1 MPHSRFSLAEG
12 SAERAAAQI
21 LTREFC
27 LATLDAG
34 TAVVLSADADFCALL
49 GLSADEVVGAA
60 LGELWGVS
68 APVVQTVVQ
77 TGLEGSA
84 HAEVVAWPGSAR
96 QRTLA
101 VTGAAVDD
109 RNAVL
114 LAVEDRT
121 PAPEDETRRTA
132 LQRAAEDHGKVVAI
146 NRSQAVIE
154 FDLSG
159 TVLEANENFLNTMGY
174 TREEVV
180 GQNHRMFVPE
190 QEAHGTEYREFWEAL
205 SDGRFQAGVYTRVA
219 KDGRPLWLRATY
231 NPILG
236 DDGRPVKV
244 VKFAADITADRQRT
258 AEFEGKIA
266 AVSRSRALIEF
277 DMNGT
282 ILTANQNFLDTM
294 GYTLDEIV
302 GQHHRIFMSPGSA
315 ERPEYAEFWKR
326 LGRGEFESGEFKR
339 IAKGGREVWLL
350 ASYNPVLDADGRPM
364 KVFKFAADITEE
376 QHRTAEFE
384 GKVAAIN
391 RSQAVIEFALDGTVL
406 TANQN
411 FLDTMGYTIDEIAG
425 HHHRMFVDSSETSG
439 AAYMLLWER
448 LGRGEFQGGEY
459 RRVAKDGHDVWLQ
472 ATYNPILDADG
483 RPAKV
488 IKFAID
494 VTVAK
499 QRTAEFE
506 GKDTA
511 IGLAQ
516 AVIEFDL
523 DGNILS
529 ANDNFQRTM
538 GYTERELISQ
548 HHSMLCPPDYIVS
561 PEYRDFWHRLGAGE
575 IHGGRFHR
583 VGKYN
588 REVWIRASYIPIRD
602 LHNDVY
608 KVIKYAYD
616 ITDQVLLEHQLATKT
631 HAMKASVTSLTAAID
646 EITTAATRATTLAD
660 TTHHNAQEGYE
671 ELRKSIDAIE
681 LIQKSSEQIAAIV
694 TVIGEIAGQTNLLAF
709 NASIEAAR
717 AGEHGVG
724 FSVVAGEVRKLA
736 ERSSAAAREISQL
749 IHESAGR
756 VSQGATVS
764 QRAQSSFGHILS
776 NVAETSETIRRI
788 AASTEEQQT
797 VSHHVAELINELVSS
812 NNDQHG
818 RPAS

>member
-1 MPHSRFSLAEG
+1 MPHPRFSLAEG
-12 SAERAAAQI
+12 SAEQAAAQI

-27 LATLDAG
+27 LALVDAG
-34 TAVVLSADADFCALL
+34 TAVVLSADAGFCALL
-49 GLSADEVVGAA
+49 GLSADGVVGEA
-60 LGELWGVS
+60 LGELWDVS
-68 APVVQTVVQ
+68 APVVETVVH
-77 TGLEGSA
+77 TGLEGSGR
-84 HAEVVAWPGSAR
+84 AEVVAWPGSAR

-101 VTGAAVDD
+101 VTGAEVDG

-121 PAPEDETRRTA
+121 PAPDDEARRTA

-159 TVLEANENFLNTMGY
+159 TVLEANENFLKTMGY
-174 TREEVV
+174 TRAEVV
-180 GQNHRMFVPE
+180 GQNHRMFVTE
-190 QEAHGTEYREFWEAL
+190 QEARGAEYREFWEAL
-205 SDGRFQAGVYTRVA
+205 GDGRFQAGVYSRVA
-219 KDGRPLWLRATY
+219 NDGRPLWLRATY

-236 DDGRPVKV
+236 DDGRPFKV

-266 AVSRSRALIEF
+266 AISRSRAMIEF
-277 DMNGT
+277 DLNGE

-302 GQHHRIFMSPGSA
+302 GGHHRMFMPPGTVD
-315 ERPEYAEFWKR
+315 RPEYGEFWKR
-326 LGRGEFESGEFKR
+326 LTRGEFESGEFKR
-339 IAKGGREVWLL
+339 MAKGGREVWLM
-350 ASYNPVLDADGRPM
+350 ASYNPVLDADGRPF
-364 KVFKFAADITEE
+364 KVVKFAADITEE

-384 GKVAAIN
+384 GKVAAIS
-391 RSQAVIEFALDGTVL
+391 RSQAVIEFDLDGKIL

-411 FLDTMGYTIDEIAG
+411 FLDTMGYTLSEITG
-425 HHHRMFVDSSETSG
+425 GHHRMFVDPSETSG
-439 AAYMLLWER
+439 AGYTAFWER
-448 LGRGEFQGGEY
+448 LGRGEYQGGEY
-459 RRVAKDGHDVWLQ
+459 KRIAKDGHDVWLQ

-494 VTVAK
+494 VTAAK

-511 IGLAQ
+511 ISLAQ

-523 DGNILS
+523 EGNILA

-538 GYTERELISQ
+538 GFTERELIGQ
-548 HHSMLCPPDYIVS
+548 HHSTLCPPEYIVS
-561 PEYRDFWHRLGAGE
+561 PEYRDFWHRLAAGE
-575 IHGGRFHR
+575 IHSGRFHR
-583 VGKYN
+583 VGKYG

-602 LHNDVY
+602 LHDVVY
-608 KVIKYAYD
+608 KVVKYAYD
-616 ITDQVLLEHQLATKT
+616 ITDQVVLEHQLATKT
-631 HAMKASVTSLTAAID
+631 QDMKASVNALTAAID
-646 EITTAATRATTLAD
+646 EITTAATHATSLAD

-671 ELRKSIDAIE
+671 ELRKSIDAID

-694 TVIGEIAGQTNLLAF
+694 TVIGEIASQTNLLAF

-717 AGEHGVG
+717 AGEHGIG

-736 ERSSAAAREISQL
+736 ERSSSAAREISQL

-756 VSQGATVS
+756 VNQGAAVS
-764 QRAQSSFGHILS
+764 QRAQSSFGQILS
-776 NVAETSETIRRI
+776 NVAETSNTIRRI

>member
-1 MPHSRFSLAEG
+1 MSRSSFSLSETG
-12 SAERAAAQI
+12 VEQAAAQI
-21 LTREFC
+21 LSHEFC
-27 LATLDAG
+27 LVIVDAG
-34 TAVVLSADADFCALL
+34 TGVVRSADAAFCSLM
-49 GLSADEVVGAA
+49 GLPADEVAGETLGA
-60 LGELWGVS
+60 LWGVPG
-68 APVVQTVVQ
+68 PVVQALVQ
-77 TGLEGSA
+77 TGPKGLVP
-84 HAEVVAWPGSAR
+84 AEVVAWPGSER

-101 VTGAAVDD
+101 VTGAEVDD
-109 RNAVL
+109 RDAVL

-121 PAPEDETRRTA
+121 TAPGDEA
-132 LQRAAEDHGKVVAI
+132 QRASQRHAEDDRGKIIAL

-159 TVLEANENFLNTMGY
+159 TILDANQNFLDTVGY

-180 GQNHRMFVPE
+180 GQHHRMFVSE
-190 QEAHGTEYREFWEAL
+190 HEARGTAYREFWKAL
-205 SDGRFQAGVYTRVA
+205 GEGQFQTGVYTRLA
-219 KDGRPLWLRATY
+219 KDGRPLSLRATY

-236 DDGRPVKV
+236 ADGRPVKV

-266 AVSRSRALIEF
+266 AVSRSRAMIEF
-277 DMNGT
+277 DMDGT

-294 GYTLDEIV
+294 GYTIDEIV
-302 GQHHRIFMSPGSA
+302 GQNHRIFMSPGSA

-384 GKVAAIN
+384 GKVAAIS
-391 RSQAVIEFALDGTVL
+391 RSQAVIEFDLDGTIL

-411 FLDTMGYTIDEIAG
+411 FLDAMGYTIDEIVG
-425 HHHRMFVDSSETSG
+425 HHHRMFVDSAETSG
-439 AAYMLLWER
+439 AAYMLFWER
-448 LGRGEFQGGEY
+448 LGRGEYQGGEY
-459 RRVAKDGHDVWLQ
+459 RRIAKDGHDVWLQ

-494 VTVAK
+494 VTAAK
-499 QRTAEFE
+499 QRTGEFE

-511 IGLAQ
+511 ISLAQ

-523 DGNILS
+523 DGNILA

-538 GYTERELISQ
+538 GYTERELIGQ

-583 VGKYN
+583 VGKYD

-602 LHNDVY
+602 LHNVVY
-608 KVIKYAYD
+608 KVVKYAYD

-631 HAMKASVTSLTAAID
+631 HDMKASVTSLTTAID

-671 ELRKSIDAIE
+671 ELRKSIEAIE

-764 QRAQSSFGHILS
+764 QRAQSSFGQILS
-776 NVAETSETIRRI
+776 NVAETSSTIRRI

-797 VSHHVAELINELVSS
+797 VSHHVAQLITELVDSS
-812 NNDQHG
+812 A
-818 RPAS
+818 AS

>member
-1 MPHSRFSLAEG
+1 VP
-12 SAERAAAQI
+12 
-21 LTREFC
+21 
-27 LATLDAG
+27 
-34 TAVVLSADADFCALL
+34 
-49 GLSADEVVGAA
+49 
-60 LGELWGVS
+60 

-77 TGLEGSA
+77 TGRKGSGD
-84 HAEVVAWPGSAR
+84 AEVVAWPGSAR
-96 QRTLA
+96 QRTFA

-121 PAPEDETRRTA
+121 PAPDDETRRTA
-132 LQRAAEDHGKVVAI
+132 LRRATDDHGKVVAI

-154 FDLSG
+154 FDLAG
-159 TVLEANENFLNTMGY
+159 TVLEANENFLKTMGY

-190 QEAHGTEYREFWEAL
+190 HEARGTEYQEFWEAL
-205 SDGRFQAGVYTRVA
+205 GEGRFQAGVYTRVA

-236 DDGRPVKV
+236 EDGRPVKV

-266 AVSRSRALIEF
+266 AISRSRAMIEF
-277 DMNGT
+277 DMNGEV
-282 ILTANQNFLDTM
+282 LTANQNFLDTM
-294 GYTLDEIV
+294 GYAMDEIV
-302 GQHHRIFMSPGSA
+302 GGHHRMFMPPGTVD
-315 ERPEYAEFWKR
+315 RPEYGEFWKR
-326 LGRGEFESGEFKR
+326 LKRGEFESGEFKR
-339 IAKGGREVWLL
+339 MAKGGREVWLM
-350 ASYNPVLDADGRPM
+350 ASYNPVLDADGRPF
-364 KVFKFAADITEE
+364 KVVKFAADITEE

-384 GKVAAIN
+384 GKVAAIS
-391 RSQAVIEFALDGTVL
+391 RSQAVIEFDLDGTIL

-411 FLDTMGYTIDEIAG
+411 FLDTMGYTLNEIVG
-425 HHHRMFVDSSETSG
+425 HHHRMFVDPAETSG
-439 AAYMLLWER
+439 TTYSSFWER
-448 LGRGEFQGGEY
+448 LGRGEYQGGEY
-459 RRVAKDGHDVWLQ
+459 KRIAKDGHDVWLQ

-494 VTVAK
+494 VTGAK

-511 IGLAQ
+511 ISLAQ

-523 DGNILS
+523 EGNILA

-538 GYTERELISQ
+538 GFTERELVGQ
-548 HHSMLCPPDYIVS
+548 HHSTLCPPEYIVS
-561 PEYRDFWHRLGAGE
+561 PEYRDFWHRLAAGE
-575 IHGGRFHR
+575 IHSGRFHR
-583 VGKYN
+583 VGKYG

-602 LHNDVY
+602 LHDVVY
-608 KVIKYAYD
+608 KVVKYAYD

-631 HAMKASVTSLTAAID
+631 HDMKASVNALTAAID
-646 EITTAATRATTLAD
+646 EITTAATQATSLAD

-671 ELRKSIDAIE
+671 ELRKSIDAID

-694 TVIGEIAGQTNLLAF
+694 TVIGEIASQTNLLAF

-717 AGEHGVG
+717 AGEHGIG

-736 ERSSAAAREISQL
+736 ERSSSAAREISQL

-756 VSQGATVS
+756 VNQGATVS
-764 QRAQSSFGHILS
+764 QRAQSSFGQILS
-776 NVAETSETIRRI
+776 NVAETSDTIRRI

-812 NNDQHG
+812 NTDQHG
-818 RPAS
+818 RAAS